1 MLPSKQILVAVIW
14 EVTTFITII
23 SGIANARSV
32 YVISDTGTYEYS
44 VPVIQAYEIQ
54 GNGLIY
60 QKDYNS
66 VYPCAISI
74 AIDIESAF
82 LFITHEYAS
91 GQNPGNRIE
100 IISAKTMS
108 YVDTVLAPGAS
119 DLAGIVFD
127 STKQKVYT
135 VDRKTS
141 NLYVYSWDP
150 RIPRL
155 SLDQQVE
162 LEGLVYGDVGG
173 AWGIALDEENKRLW
187 VTSNETKVR
196 FYDTNDWSHD
206 LNTDFITLSQRA
218 VGIAVDVENQY
229 VYTGR
234 SQAYPS
240 GGLRNYLSQYD
251 LSAEPNTAETLVDVG
266 TEVIGIAVDQE
277 TSLVYIT
284 TYGDSG
290 DTYYSNP
297 PKDRL
302 MVYDSN
308 LEKQSWE
315 SGDIG
320 NPAGVAVAGDV
331 SYKEPFPTLALV
343 KEDNVADCV
352 APYDSITYTITYYA
366 NSDSDSNVVITDYLP
381 IEVDPNNPFDP
392 NYDYYL
398 HRYSWQ
404 IGTLSPG
411 DSNSVT
417 LEVVVNELAEPLG
430 GITNYCDIEGDQY
443 CSFTTIDTNVCCLGG
458 DTIYV
463 DKSATWGFNTGTSWQ
478 NAYTDLQD
486 GFARAHNGCGN
497 QIWVAKG
504 TYKPTIDT
512 DDYFATFQ
520 LVDGV
525 AMYGGFVG
533 NETSHNQRDWI
544 TNETILTGDI
554 NADGTSDVR
563 EVVTAA
569 NVDATTI
576 IDGFVIRKGDW
587 AGFWCDTNGLP
598 TISNTRIK
606 ENNYDGVDCNGN
618 SNPIIINCTIEDNG
632 YYGILCLANSSAT
645 ITQSVIQN
653 NGTSYDYYYGI
664 YCQSNSDINVFD
676 CIIANNKD
684 DGIYGDGANLMVS
697 KCIIKDNIGDGIHC
711 INLENDSVININ
723 NNLICNNEGNGIYL
737 FGTDYVFLPNFMI
750 NNSTIAYNTGYG
762 FTCSGDPSIIS
773 CILCNN
779 DVNNFDYYEPYEYQY
794 VRYCCV
800 CDTPVYPGVGNKNND
815 PCFFDADANNFH
827 LDVNSFCID
836 AGDPDFNPN
845 PPETDIDGEPRMVNG
860 RVDMGADEYYWST
873 VDFDK
878 DEFVNFI
885 DYAMLANAWQSS
897 SGQPDYNDIFDLED
911 NNTIDYDDL
920 ALFCDDWLWVAS
932 WNQTMEA
939 MMMGMGM
946 GQSVSFTE
954 GVYTSPP
961 VEQKQP
967 EQITQLDI
975 EELLNWLAEVWLDP
989 EVQEQISEAEWL
1001 KFIES
1006 LKSDL
1011 E

>member
-443 CSFTTIDTNVCCLGG
+443 CSFTTANTNVCCWGG

-486 GFARAHNGCGN
+486 ALARAHNGCGSR
-497 QIWVAKG
+497 ILVAAG
-504 TYKPTIDT
+504 TYKPTDG
-512 DDYFATFQ
+512 DDRSISFEMVEG
-520 LVDGV
+520 VDI
-525 AMYGGFVG
+525 YGGFPPGGGPRSPGIYQTILSGDIGDQNDPDDNSYHVVTCENVSDAILDGFTIIAG
-533 NETSHNQRDWI
+533 NADASDGPNCRGGGIHNYNSSLTIKSCIFRSNSAITGGGMCNDDSSSPNI
-544 TNETILTGDI
+544 TNCIFIDNIASGYGGGMYNRI
-554 NADGTSDVR
+554 NSSPIV
-563 EVVTAA
+563 A
-569 NVDATTI
+569 NCIFYGNQITQ
-576 IDGFVIRKGDW
+576 
-587 AGFWCDTNGLP
+587 
-598 TISNTRIK
+598 
-606 ENNYDGVDCNGN
+606 YDGSGGGIGN
-618 SNPIIINCTIEDNG
+618 YRSSPDIINCTFSG
-632 YYGILCLANSSAT
+632 NSALY
-645 ITQSVIQN
+645 
-653 NGTSYDYYYGI
+653 NGTGGGMDNYDNCSPI
-664 YCQSNSDINVFD
+664 VTN
-676 CIIANNKD
+676 CIFWAN
-684 DGIYGDGANLMVS
+684 YAQGDGNEIYNYSSNPTVS
-697 KCIIKDNIGDGIHC
+697 YCDVQGGWPGGT
-711 INLENDSVININ
+711 NIN
-723 NNLICNNEGNGIYL
+723 C
-737 FGTDYVFLPNFMI
+737 
-750 NNSTIAYNTGYG
+750 
-762 FTCSGDPSIIS
+762 
-773 CILCNN
+773 
-779 DVNNFDYYEPYEYQY
+779 
-794 VRYCCV
+794 
-800 CDTPVYPGVGNKNND
+800 D
-815 PCFFDADANNFH
+815 PCFVDADANNYH
-827 LDVNSFCID
+827 LDVNSSCID